1 MDKAQGPSIFPRL
14 FALAAIALAAYAV
27 VVHTG
32 VVDTDLAG
40 VRMELPARMGPWTG
54 HEILFCSGRDCGHS
68 FFTEN
73 LPLDPDGTPVDVCPD
88 CGKPLATLNWA
99 EQSILPADTGLT
111 RRLYTGDTPDYPH
124 FYATIVLS
132 GNDRSSIHRPQVCM
146 TAAGHE
152 IQNEYTIQVAMGD
165 GRPPLDVRVL
175 ELARPIPGEPT
186 RAEITYYAYWFVGRG
201 RTTASHIQRM
211 VWMATDRIFHGINH
225 RWAYVS
231 LSGPRNPAN
240 SDHVQTIAN
249 IVSRLHPAILLDDV
263 APVVDDNP

>member
-1 MDKAQGPSIFPRL
+1 MDKAQGPSLFPRL

-27 VVHTG
+27 VAHTG

-40 VRMELPARMGPWTG
+40 VRMELPGRLGPWTG
-54 HEILFCSGRDCGHS
+54 HELLFCSGRDCGRS
-68 FFTEN
+68 FFTES
-73 LPLDPDGTPVDVCPD
+73 LPRDPDGSPVDVCPD
-88 CGKPLATLNWA
+88 CGKPLASLNWA
-99 EQSILPADTGLT
+99 EQSLLPADTGLT
-111 RRLYTGDTPDYPH
+111 RRLYTGDTADAPH

-152 IQNEYTIQVAMGD
+152 IQDEYTIQVDMGA
-165 GRPPLDVRVL
+165 GHPPLDIRVL
-175 ELARPIPGEPT
+175 DLARPLPGDPT
-186 RAEITYYAYWFVGRG
+186 HAESTYYAYWFIGRG
-201 RTTASHIQRM
+201 RTTAFHVQRM

-231 LSGPRNPAN
+231 LSGPRNPDSN
-240 SDHVQTIAN
+240 EHIQTIAN

-263 APVVDDNP
+263 APVEDPNP